1 MLSNNLLKFHQT
13 HIFFL
18 LQSTQYYNTRTFM
31 QVDEALLKKLEKL
44 SYLQIADD
52 KREEIIN
59 QMSEI
64 VSFVDNLS
72 ELNTDGVDDTFA
84 MNDNSTFLREDTPE
98 CNADIN
104 DDILKNAPKSA
115 DHFFIVPKI
124 IE

>member
-1 MLSNNLLKFHQT
+1 
-13 HIFFL
+13 
-18 LQSTQYYNTRTFM
+18 M
-31 QVDEALLKKLEKL
+31 QVNDELLARLEKL
-44 SYLQIADD
+44 SYLKIADD

-72 ELNTDGVDDTFA
+72 ELNTEGVDDNFS
-84 MNDNSTFLREDTPE
+84 MRDVSTHLREDNVSCDT
-98 CNADIN
+98 NIN
-104 DDILKNAPKSA
+104 DSIMKNAPKSG